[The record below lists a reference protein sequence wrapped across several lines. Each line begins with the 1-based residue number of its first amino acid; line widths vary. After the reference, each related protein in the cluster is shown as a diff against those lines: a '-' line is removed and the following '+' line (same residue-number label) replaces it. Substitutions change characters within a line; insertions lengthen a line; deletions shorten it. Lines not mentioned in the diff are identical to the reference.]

1 MRIRL
6 VGHSGEPLMNIGAD
20 GPWREFVK
28 ELERN
33 GCEIVTSDFGAQIDA
48 LIANSHSKDAI
59 KECKESNVS
68 KNRMFLILWE
78 PKTIDYRRHSR
89 KVLDNYGTIW
99 SPSIDWARKSN
110 PKYFKW
116 PQRKLKEEIEP
127 INLWKNRK
135 NKASMV
141 LANKFSATK
150 GELYSLR
157 RKTSLLTCEMGTMD
171 LYGDKWNLNKF
182 YDYRNYV
189 VNLLRT
195 PIELISL
202 KSSTHLGRN
211 HENFKGRSSNKT
223 LTTNKYRIVVVL
235 ENSADYISEKFF
247 DAFDSKAIV
256 IYVGPDISSYEIPK
270 KTAIEVKADAREINL
285 KIIEIQSLP
294 VEKQFE
300 IMQEQQKNILS
311 ISMDWYCNDVLRKL
325 ASDIYK
331 ELKA

>member
-6 VGHSGEPLMNIGAD
+6 VGHSGEPVMNIGDD

-33 GCEIVTSDFGAQIDA
+33 GCEIVTSDYGSQIDA

-59 KECKESNVS
+59 RECKKNNVS
-68 KNRMFLILWE
+68 KNRMFLVLWE
-78 PKTIDYRRHSR
+78 PKTVDYRRHSR

-99 SPSIDWARKSN
+99 SPSIDWARKFN

-116 PQRKLKEEIEP
+116 PQLKLKEENEP
-127 INLWKNRK
+127 INYWKNRK

-157 RKTSLLTCEMGTMD
+157 RKTILLTCETGTMD

-182 YDYRNYV
+182 YDYQHYFG
-189 VNLLRT
+189 NLLRT
-195 PIELISL
+195 PINLISL
-202 KSSTHLGRN
+202 KSSAHLGKI
-211 HENFKGRSSNKT
+211 HKNFKGHSLNKT
-223 LTTNKYRIVVVL
+223 QTTNKYRIVVVL

-247 DAFDSKAIV
+247 DAFDSKSIV
-256 IYVGPDISSYEIPK
+256 IYVGPDISSYGIPRE
-270 KTAIEVKADAREINL
+270 TAIEVKADARAINL
-285 KIIEIQSLP
+285 KIMEIQSLP
-294 VEKQFE
+294 IEKQYE
-300 IMQEQQKNILS
+300 IMQKQQNNILL
-311 ISMDWYCNDVLRKL
+311 ISMDWYCNDVLTKL

-331 ELKA
+331 DLKA